1 MTHESTAVGLASA
14 YSNATTAS
22 GDWWRDAVIYQVYVR
37 SFADSDG
44 DGIGDLRGV
53 RSRLP
58 HLARLGVDA
67 VWLTPFYVSPQ
78 ADGGYD
84 VADYRAVDPLF
95 GDLADAEELVR
106 AAHALGLRVIV
117 DVVPNHTSE
126 RHPWFRAALAGE
138 PGARERY
145 LFRRGRGTDGD
156 LPPNDWESIFGGP
169 AWTRV
174 ADGEWYLHLFAPEQ
188 PDLDWNHPEVTAEF
202 DSVLRF
208 WLDLGVDGFRID
220 VAHGMVKAEGLP
232 DIGRGAQATLIGAE
246 PLPFF
251 DQDGVHKIHRAWRRL
266 LDSYEGPR
274 IGVAEAWAPTSER
287 LALYVRP
294 DELHQAFNFR
304 FLTCPWDPAAMRTVI
319 DESLS
324 ATTAVGAPTT
334 WVLSNH
340 DVVRHVTRYGGGPQG
355 LARARAAALLMLALP
370 GSAYLYQG
378 EELGLPE
385 VTDLPDTA
393 RQDPAFRRGRPPIP
407 TPRPEPAP
415 QTEPEAGPQAGTASR
430 PQARP
435 SNRPEA
441 HVATGPEAG
450 SGTGPEARSGP
461 EAGSGTG
468 GAPDLLTAP
477 QAHGAARPEAGS
489 GTGPEA
495 HGAARPE
502 AAPHI
507 TAEPNPTGPEAGT
520 AIWSQARP
528 SSRPEARGAA
538 GPEADPHTAPQA
550 HGATGPEAAPHITA
564 EPNPTGPEAGTRAA
578 PQAHGTARPEAAPHI
593 TAEPNPTGPEAGTR
607 AAPQAHGATGPEA
620 GSGTGPEARSGGGG
634 APDLLTAPEA
644 AGQDGLRDGCRVP
657 LPWAGAEPPYGFGPA
672 GSWLPQPDAWAGLSV
687 AAQTGDPHSTLELYR
702 AALELR
708 RALPGLGAPEAGG
721 PADPR
726 GMRWQSAPDGV
737 LLFTRPGFACTLNT
751 RPDPVELPA
760 PGRPVLSSAPVETDG
775 RTVRLPADSCTWWT
789 P

>member
-14 YSNATTAS
+14 YSNVTNAS

-95 GDLADAEELVR
+95 GDLADADELVR
-106 AAHALGLRVIV
+106 AAHGLGLRVIV

-126 RHPWFRAALAGE
+126 QHPWFRAALAGE

-145 LFRRGRGTDGD
+145 LFRRGRGADGS

-174 ADGEWYLHLFAPEQ
+174 ADGDWYLHLFAPEQ
-188 PDLDWNHPEVTAEF
+188 PDLDWTHPEVTAEF

-220 VAHGMVKAEGLP
+220 VAHGMVKADGLP
-232 DIGRGAQATLIGAE
+232 DIGRGAQATLIGSE

-251 DQDGVHKIHRAWRRL
+251 DQDGVHEIHRAWRRL
-266 LDSYEGPR
+266 LDSYEGRR
-274 IGVAEAWAPTSER
+274 IGVAEAWAPSSER

-304 FLTCPWDPAAMRTVI
+304 FLTCPWDPEAMRTVI

-340 DVVRHVTRYGGGPQG
+340 DVVRHVTRYGGGRQG

-385 VTDLPDTA
+385 VTDLPPES
-393 RQDPAFRRGRPPIP
+393 RQDPAFRRGRRPQIPVPAGAPAPESGPAAPGIIAPRDGEPPTRAQADAGAGP
-407 TPRPEPAP
+407 QVQTCCGPQADSRLAPERSPAP
-415 QTEPEAGPQAGTASR
+415 QDQACCRPQVDSGPAPEPQLAPQAQG
-430 PQARP
+430 
-435 SNRPEA
+435 
-441 HVATGPEAG
+441 HTGPEAD
-450 SGTGPEARSGP
+450 
-461 EAGSGTG
+461 AGAGQ
-468 GAPDLLTAP
+468 APDP
-477 QAHGAARPEAGS
+477 Q
-489 GTGPEA
+489 
-495 HGAARPE
+495 
-502 AAPHI
+502 
-507 TAEPNPTGPEAGT
+507 
-520 AIWSQARP
+520 
-528 SSRPEARGAA
+528 
-538 GPEADPHTAPQA
+538 
-550 HGATGPEAAPHITA
+550 
-564 EPNPTGPEAGTRAA
+564 
-578 PQAHGTARPEAAPHI
+578 
-593 TAEPNPTGPEAGTR
+593 
-607 AAPQAHGATGPEA
+607 
-620 GSGTGPEARSGGGG
+620 
-634 APDLLTAPEA
+634 TAPEA
-644 AGQDGLRDGCRVP
+644 EGQDGLRDGCRVP
-657 LPWAGAEPPYGFGPA
+657 IPWDGPEPPYGFGPA
-672 GSWLPQPDAWAGLSV
+672 GSWLPQPPAWAGLSV

-708 RALPGLGAPEAGG
+708 RAMPGLGAPGAG
-721 PADPR
+721 PSPDPR
-726 GMRWQSAPDGV
+726 GMRWLPAPDGV

-751 RPDPVELPA
+751 RPDAVELPA

-775 RTVRLPADSCTWWT
+775 RTVRLPPDSCTWWAF
-789 P
+789 